1 MVFWIDDCE
10 LRSCFAGGNLFPK
23 PDHKTVLLTDSIN
36 STAPSTSAGPSPRRL
51 VTILLAAIVALAI
64 PISLAFQLRV
74 AVENGFSDFQG
85 FYDAATIIDSG
96 DGARLYDLSLYD
108 QPRLKNIL
116 KVPGIV
122 VKHYYIHA
130 PFEAIFFLPLA
141 RLPFVTAAW
150 VWWSFS
156 LLCAFLTF
164 FVLLPFIA
172 SIKERIE
179 LGLVSVTF
187 FIPTI
192 CTLFQGQ
199 DTIVTLLLFAICYRS
214 LVRGRYVLAGCTLAI
229 AMYKPPLALP
239 MILLLAVVSKERWK
253 LVAGFLGTFTFLV
266 CVAIFKLG
274 WSCVAGYPSLLSRFS
289 TYEEGHYHL
298 ADMPNVRGL
307 ATLTLQHFLSERAI
321 FSVVAVLSMMVLT
334 LSVWAVKKIKSR
346 RETNPFVFSLFV
358 AASVLVGYQE
368 YAFDMALLY
377 LPVLLTWNSL
387 YRKDWDSHDRKLLTI
402 ATMLLLLGSFL
413 SLAAAPV
420 YACAIVFFF
429 VVLARQLHTHSRA
442 TLGSGS
448 PIEAAR

>member
-1 MVFWIDDCE
+1 M
-10 LRSCFAGGNLFPK
+10 
-23 PDHKTVLLTDSIN
+23 LTDSIN
-36 STAPSTSAGPSPRRL
+36 STESSASAGLSPRRVL
-51 VTILLAAIVALAI
+51 TILLAALVALAI
-64 PISLAFQLRV
+64 PASLAFQLRV

-116 KVPGIV
+116 KVPGIIV
-122 VKHYYIHA
+122 RHYYIHA

-150 VWWSFS
+150 VWWTFS
-156 LLCAFLTF
+156 LLCAFLTL

-192 CTLFQGQ
+192 STLFQGQ

-214 LVRGRYVLAGCTLAI
+214 LVRGRYTLAGCALAV

-239 MILLLAVVSKERWK
+239 MILLLAIVSKERWK
-253 LVAGFLGTFTFLV
+253 LVTGFLGTFSFLV
-266 CVAIFKLG
+266 CVAILKLG
-274 WSCVAGYPSLLSRFS
+274 WACVAGYPSLLSRFS

-307 ATLTLQHFLSERAI
+307 ATLALQHLLSERVI
-321 FSVVAVLSMMVLT
+321 FVVVAVLSMAVLV
-334 LSVWAVKKIKSR
+334 LSVWAVKKIKNR
-346 RETNPFVFSLFV
+346 PEAHPLVFSLFV

-368 YAFDMALLY
+368 YAYDLALLY
-377 LPVLLTWNSL
+377 LPVLLTWDSL
-387 YRKDWDSHDRKLLTI
+387 YQKDQNSRDRGLLTI
-402 ATMLLLLGSFL
+402 STMLLLFGSFL
-413 SLAAAPV
+413 SLAAAPL
-420 YACAIVFFF
+420 YACVIVFFF
-429 VVLARQLHTHSRA
+429 AVLARQLHGLACA
-442 TLGSGS
+442 TLVSDR
-448 PIEAAR
+448 PIEATD